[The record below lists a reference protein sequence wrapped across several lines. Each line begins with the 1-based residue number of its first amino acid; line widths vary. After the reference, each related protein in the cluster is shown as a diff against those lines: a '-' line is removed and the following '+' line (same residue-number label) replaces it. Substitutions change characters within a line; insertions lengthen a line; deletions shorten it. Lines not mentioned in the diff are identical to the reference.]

1 MSMSSVLVV
10 ALSVLTSVSI
20 LVMVSLGLA
29 LIFGLMKVVNMAHG
43 EFMMIGAFTA
53 VTLVRYAGIP
63 LFVAIAAS
71 PLLSAAVGVVVEVVL
86 IRPLYKKR
94 LVDTLLV
101 TFGLSL
107 ILFQLA
113 VDIFGTTS
121 AGISTPLGAL
131 KIGTYSVSVYSSFVL
146 PAAAFASVF
155 GLYLV
160 FTRTRYGLLARA
172 TAQNAEMASALGVFA
187 PCINLITFAIGCGM
201 AGLAGGLIAPVIA
214 VSPGLGQT
222 YVAQA
227 FMTVVTGGPAFVF
240 GTVMSSALLGSVA
253 NLVSQWLTTLWGVS
267 ALLVTAMV
275 LVRVLP
281 QGISASW
288 RRKF

>member
-1 MSMSSVLVV
+1 MSTSSILVI
-10 ALSVLTSVSI
+10 ALSALTSVSI
-20 LVMVSLGLA
+20 LILVSLGLA

-53 VTLVRYAGIP
+53 VTLVRHAGLP
-63 LFVAIAAS
+63 LFLAIAIS
-71 PLLSAAVGVVVEVVL
+71 PLITSMVGVAVEVVL

-107 ILFQLA
+107 VLFQLA

-121 AGISTPLGAL
+121 PGISTPLGAL
-131 KIGTYSVSVYSSFVL
+131 QIGTYSVSVYSAFVL
-146 PAAAFASVF
+146 PAAAVVSIF

-187 PCINLITFAIGCGM
+187 PRINLITFAIGCGM
-201 AGLAGGLIAPVIA
+201 AGLAGGLISPVIA
-214 VSPGLGQT
+214 VSPSLGQS

-240 GTVMSSALLGSVA
+240 GTVVSSALLGSVA

-267 ALLVTAMV
+267 ALLLTAMV
-275 LVRVLP
+275 LIRILP
-281 QGISASW
+281 QGLSASW